1 MLGRLGRAGARW
13 RYAILGVW
21 AAVALAGAVFGGGV
35 YDRTE
40 SVEDARGESA
50 RAQER
55 LDELAPEGETV
66 VAVIGGADFF
76 TPALDR
82 ERHGRDVRAARAAR
96 ASTRSA
102 TPTRPGG

>member
-40 SVEDARGESA
+40 SVEATRGDSA

-55 LDELAPEGETV
+55 LDALAPEGETV

-76 TPALDR
+76 TPALV
-82 ERHGRDVRAARAAR
+82 E
-96 ASTRSA
+96 SA
-102 TPTRPGG
+102 TNVMNELRDCPGVAEVRDAYTAEG